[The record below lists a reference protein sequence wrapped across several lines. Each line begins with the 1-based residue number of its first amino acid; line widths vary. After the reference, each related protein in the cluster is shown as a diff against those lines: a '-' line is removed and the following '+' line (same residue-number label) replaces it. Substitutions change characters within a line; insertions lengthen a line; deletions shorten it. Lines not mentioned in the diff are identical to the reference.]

1 VECPSCK
8 RPNVAAATQCAYCGF
23 WFPVDRPLFKKTSVA
38 IMIVLNIITAGLYVP
53 YWFLSRRPAINGLRS
68 ERKIGA
74 APFVFLVIVM
84 LASLSASI
92 LSGFAEGA
100 EADGVDGIF
109 GPGQSTTLLDLVA
122 RVLDLL
128 AVFVLLFETFHVR
141 GILQD
146 HFGVRLSGVFT
157 FVFNVLYLQYKIN
170 RLETR

>member
-1 VECPSCK
+1 M
-8 RPNVAAATQCAYCGF
+8 AAATECAFCGF

-38 IMIVLNIITAGLYVP
+38 IMIVFNIITAGLYVP

-68 ERKIGA
+68 ERNIGVV
-74 APFVFLVIVM
+74 PFIFLGIIVA
-84 LASLSASI
+84 ASLSASF

-122 RVLDLL
+122 WVLDLL
-128 AVFVLLFETFHVR
+128 AIFVLLFKVFHVR

-146 HFGVRLSGVFT
+146 HFGVRFSGVLTFAFT
-157 FVFNVLYLQYKIN
+157 VLYFQYKIN
-170 RLETR
+170 RLEAR